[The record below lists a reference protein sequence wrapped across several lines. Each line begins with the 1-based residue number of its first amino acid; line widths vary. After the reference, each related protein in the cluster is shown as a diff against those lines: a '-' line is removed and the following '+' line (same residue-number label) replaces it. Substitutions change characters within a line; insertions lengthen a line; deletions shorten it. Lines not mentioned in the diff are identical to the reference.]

1 MKCARCSAEVPGQ
14 SQFCL
19 RCGTPLHAAAAPPP
33 VRPVMPT
40 VAPIAAPANNR
51 SLMAVVGVLVVAVLA
66 MAAWMVKSS
75 LAQKPGAT
83 SAPSLVQAPAQMSAG
98 PLIQAPAASSTAPVV
113 VAPPAGVQA
122 APNYSDIDDYLKFV
136 AQVDRTRLSLQSR
149 QMAALLAAQAGSLGQ
164 QAEAAQ
170 DDEKSKQYLANV
182 NKPNKELAEDWNNLT
197 RQFLARTPP
206 ASCVGLHDKYYDF
219 FGKVQANMLK
229 VQDALSQANSGQSS
243 EALSTL
249 TSMMGSASSGIDMA
263 AQRADDALDEICRT
277 YKLEKTFKIQS
288 DSGAAGS
295 LLH

>member
-1 MKCARCSAEVPGQ
+1 MKCARCSAEVPSQ

-19 RCGTPLHAAAAPPP
+19 RCGTPLQAAAPPP
-33 VRPVMPT
+33 PMRPMTPAT
-40 VAPIAAPANNR
+40 PAPLPAANNR
-51 SLMAVVGVLVVAVLA
+51 PLMAIVGVLVVAVMA

-83 SAPSLVQAPAQMSAG
+83 NAPSLVQAPAQMAAG
-98 PLIQAPAASSTAPVV
+98 PLIQAPAASSATPVV
-113 VAPPAGVQA
+113 IAPPAANEA

-149 QMAALLAAQAGSLGQ
+149 QLATLLAAQASSLGQ

-170 DDEKSKQYLANV
+170 DDQKSKEYLANV
-182 NKPNKELAEDWNNLT
+182 NRPNKELAADWNNLT
-197 RQFLARTPP
+197 RQFLARVPP
-206 ASCVGLHDKYYDF
+206 PSCVKLHDTYYDF
-219 FGKVQANMLK
+219 FGKVQGNMLK

-249 TSMMGSASSGIDMA
+249 TAMMGSASTGIDMA
-263 AQRADDALDEICRT
+263 AQRADDALDEICRA
-277 YKLEKTFKIQS
+277 YKLEKTFKIQP